1 MKNES
6 VQILDI
12 PFVNKTKD
20 DIVNDLYNQYLKE
33 EKKAFIVTANPEIV
47 MHARTDTDY
56 LYTLSKA
63 DYIIPDGIGVVIAS
77 RLKKQPLIERVP
89 GFELMEE
96 LLALSNEHP
105 IKVYIVGA
113 KPEVLEK
120 AVVNVKKKY
129 PNLHLVGYHH
139 GYFEDENEEI
149 IREIQESEPDL
160 VLVALGFPR
169 QEKWIK
175 ENMSRVHKGV
185 FIGVGGSIDVLA
197 GHVKRAPVIWQ
208 KVHLEWFYRLLQQPS
223 RWRRMV
229 VLPQF
234 IFHVLKSRG

>member
-149 IREIQESEPDL
+149 IHEIQESEPDL

-175 ENMSRVHKGV
+175 ENMSRVQKGV

>member
-105 IKVYIVGA
+105 IRVYIVGA

-149 IREIQESEPDL
+149 IHEIQESEPDL

-175 ENMSRVHKGV
+175 ENMSRVQKGV

>member
-1 MKNES
+1 MKNEA

-33 EKKAFIVTANPEIV
+33 EKKAFVVTANPEIV
-47 MHARTDTDY
+47 MHARADTDY

-105 IKVYIVGA
+105 IRVYIVGA

-120 AVVNVKKKY
+120 AVVNVKRKY

-139 GYFEDENEEI
+139 GYFEDDNEEI
-149 IREIQESEPDL
+149 IHEIQESEPDL

-175 ENMSRVHKGV
+175 ENMTRVRKGV

>member
-1 MKNES
+1 MQKES
-6 VQILDI
+6 IDILNI

-20 DIVNDLYNQYLKE
+20 DIVHDLYNQYLKE

-47 MHARTDTDY
+47 MRARTDTDY

-63 DYIIPDGIGVVIAS
+63 DYIVPDGIGVVIAS

-96 LLALSNEHP
+96 LLAVSNEHRLR
-105 IKVYIVGA
+105 VYIVGA
-113 KPEVLEK
+113 KPEVLDR
-120 AVVNVKKKY
+120 AIGNVKEKY
-129 PNLHLVGYHH
+129 PNLLLAGYHH
-139 GYFEDENEEI
+139 GYFDDHDETIIQDIEEK
-149 IREIQESEPDL
+149 QPDL
-160 VLVALGFPR
+160 ILVALGFPR

-175 ENMSRVHKGV
+175 ENMPRVQKGV

-208 KVHLEWFYRLLQQPS
+208 RIHLEWFYRLLQQPS

-234 IFHVLKSRG
+234 IIQVIKSKG

>member
-105 IKVYIVGA
+105 IRVYIVGA

-149 IREIQESEPDL
+149 IHEIQESEPDL

-175 ENMSRVHKGV
+175 ENMTRVQKGV

>member
-105 IKVYIVGA
+105 IRVYIVGA

-149 IREIQESEPDL
+149 IHEIQESEPDL
-160 VLVALGFPR
+160 ILVALGFPR

-175 ENMSRVHKGV
+175 ENMSRVQKGV

-234 IFHVLKSRG
+234 IFQVLKSRG

>member
-77 RLKKQPLIERVP
+77 RLKKQPLVERVP

-96 LLALSNEHP
+96 LLTLSNEHP
-105 IKVYIVGA
+105 FRVYIVGA

-149 IREIQESEPDL
+149 IHGIQESEPDL

-175 ENMSRVHKGV
+175 ENMSRVQKGV